1 MEERRTRNLVT
12 ASVATAVVFLVI
24 LMTVLVFQMIALGRV
39 KKQQVTLDEL
49 IAEYEERSE
58 YYEQEIELWNERWKI
73 IQEARK
79 LGYKQGGK

>member
-39 KKQQVTLDEL
+39 KKQQVALDEL